1 MKTLQK
7 LSKSFLLFIFVLCG
21 CSEEGV
27 KTEGY
32 ILKVEDNRIL
42 VAENITL
49 DIFKA
54 IKDKPMVSLDKED
67 ISLIYFSY
75 DDLSN
80 LQVGNMVRILFNG
93 AIDNSFP
100 GQASALEIEVIK

>member
-7 LSKSFLLFIFVLCG
+7 LCKSFFLFIFVLCG

-27 KTEGY
+27 RTEGY

-49 DIFKA
+49 DIEYRALYPEKVTAVA
-54 IKDKPMVSLDKED
+54 IRFYDYYNPD
-67 ISLIYFSY
+67 IE
-75 DDLSN
+75 
-80 LQVGNMVRILFNG
+80 
-93 AIDNSFP
+93 AICLP
-100 GQASALEIEVIK
+100 VELEITE